1 MDESLKP
8 VFELVSDGMKKAIDH
23 LNKELLK
30 LRAGKASPS
39 MLDGVMVEYYGSPT
53 PLNQVANVN
62 TPDARTIVIQAWE
75 KSIVPDIERAII
87 NSNLGYNPQNDGEV
101 IIINIPPLTEERRR
115 DLVKSAKKEVENGK
129 VSLRNIRRDANE
141 QIKKLQKD
149 GLSEDLSK
157 DAEAEV
163 QKSTDS
169 YSDKMD
175 VIFTDKEKEIM
186 TV

>member
-8 VFELVSDGMKKAIDH
+8 VFEALSEGMSKAIDH

-62 TPDARTIVIQAWE
+62 TPDARTLVIQPWE
-75 KSIVPDIERAII
+75 KSLVQDIERAII

-115 DLVKSAKKEVENGK
+115 DLVKSAKKEAENAK
-129 VSLRNIRRDANE
+129 VSLRNVRRDANE
-141 QIKKLQKD
+141 SIKKEQKD
-149 GLSEDLSK
+149 GLSEDLAK

-163 QKSTDS
+163 QKKTDS
-169 YSDKMD
+169 YSAKVDAIL
-175 VIFTDKEKEIM
+175 VDKEKEIM